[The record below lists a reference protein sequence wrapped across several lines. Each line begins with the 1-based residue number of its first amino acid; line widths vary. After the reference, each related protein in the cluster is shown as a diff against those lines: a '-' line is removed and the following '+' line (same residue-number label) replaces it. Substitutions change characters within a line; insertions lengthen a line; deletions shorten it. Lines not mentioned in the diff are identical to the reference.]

1 MKKSILVSMAVV
13 AASLSMSA
21 QTEGAKP
28 ANSGYFGIR
37 ASGTLTCP
45 SSWKS
50 WNNYYDNDVETEFKK
65 GGGLSIGMIYHAP
78 ITRSFYVEPGVSL
91 YYNATGIKHPWNS
104 DYTSSMRESG
114 MLFPVMLGFQFDAT
128 NDVNMQVFYGPE
140 LRVGFSNEIYETYKG
155 RVNSES
161 EHESQYRHNASY
173 RMNRVNCDLRFGVGF
188 NISRK
193 YYVGISGVVGL
204 SNAAYEKCDNSFHQ
218 NHVDF
223 TIGYNFR

>member
-1 MKKSILVSMAVV
+1 MKKSILISLTV
-13 AASLSMSA
+13 AAAALSMSA

-45 SSWKS
+45 TSWKS
-50 WNNYYDNDVETEFKK
+50 SDRYGEVEAKFKK
-65 GGGLSIGMIYHAP
+65 GIGLSAGLIYHAP
-78 ITRSFYVEPGVSL
+78 ITHGFYIEPGLSF
-91 YYNATGIKHPWNS
+91 YYNATGTKNS
-104 DYTSSMRESG
+104 RDYEWWMGEADPSMREAG
-114 MLFPVMLGFQFDAT
+114 MLLPVMLGFQFDAT
-128 NDVNMQVFYGPE
+128 NDVNVQVFYGPE
-140 LRVGFSNEIYETYKG
+140 LRVGLYNELSGGSIPIHENTYRYEAD
-155 RVNSES
+155 N
-161 EHESQYRHNASY
+161 
-173 RMNRVNCDLRFGVGF
+173 RMNRANCDLRFGVGF

-204 SNAAYEKCDNSFHQ
+204 TNSAYYKPANSFHQ